1 MQAGKFQ
8 AFNLSISTTNNNTA
22 ASFEDFTDHP
32 LKMILQQSQQY
43 SFVKRL
49 FWIINKLNL
58 RSLAMSISI

>member
-32 LKMILQQSQQY
+32 LEMILQQSQQ
-43 SFVKRL
+43 SSVVKHL

-58 RSLAMSISI
+58 RSLAMSTSI